1 MAGGDGCV
9 LLQPTS
15 LDSGGVNSCDTD
27 LDLHITLF
35 ARNALNSRR
44 LQGRTCQITAIRIF
58 LEYTVHT
65 LCISYPWGYV
75 HNDYLQCY
83 EDSEVK

>member
-15 LDSGGVNSCDTD
+15 LDSGGVNSFDTD

-35 ARNALNSRR
+35 ARNALNSLR
-44 LQGRTCQITAIRIF
+44 LQGRTYQITETDIPLNIPFTLFVF
-58 LEYTVHT
+58 LTHGDM
-65 LCISYPWGYV
+65 CIMK
-75 HNDYLQCY
+75 L
-83 EDSEVK
+83 